1 MRTITRNVY
10 TYKELTAQAKKK
22 AIEYF
27 MEHGPAADFW
37 WTDIYED
44 AKETANLIIDGF
56 DLNHG
61 RSINV
66 RPLEFQDA
74 ESSAKKVLKQHGE
87 SCETYQIAKTFLEE
101 YDAIDM
107 EYEGDEERVEELCD
121 DYFEKIGN
129 AYLRMLEREY
139 DDITSED
146 YAIDYM
152 ENNNYEFYADGTRY
166 IFS

>member
-1 MRTITRNVY
+1 
-10 TYKELTAQAKKK
+10 
-22 AIEYF
+22 
-27 MEHGPAADFW
+27 
-37 WTDIYED
+37 
-44 AKETANLIIDGF
+44 
-56 DLNHG
+56 
-61 RSINV
+61 
-66 RPLEFQDA
+66 
-74 ESSAKKVLKQHGE
+74 
-87 SCETYQIAKTFLEE
+87 
-101 YDAIDM
+101 M

-146 YAIDYM
+146 YAIEYM